1 MTGDIESQY
10 PYWLSKRLN
19 NVYDVINKGFGSD
32 RTYNVLARFKA
43 DVLDLNPQY
52 CIIQAGTNDIYWGQA
67 EADGDYDKFD
77 KTIESMKNNIK
88 ECVQLCLQNGI
99 VPIIGNLIPRTQAV
113 TIPMVKYGL
122 VEFNKWIADY
132 ANNTEGVSY
141 IDFFNAG
148 KDSIPPTPLE
158 DPKNPYALNP
168 IYDGK
173 ELLSIN
179 PLNCWKAL
187 KIIELQH
194 G

>member
-168 IYDGK
+168 IYDGDNK
-173 ELLSIN
+173 YDSQGNITSLGAGIHPN
-179 PLNCWKAL
+179 AD
-187 KIIELQH
+187 

>member
-77 KTIESMKNNIK
+77 KTIESMKNRQFYK
-88 ECVQLCLQNGI
+88 FFLFLTLGI
-99 VPIIGNLIPRTQAV
+99 S
-113 TIPMVKYGL
+113 
-122 VEFNKWIADY
+122 EADY
-132 ANNTEGVSY
+132 
-141 IDFFNAG
+141 
-148 KDSIPPTPLE
+148 L
-158 DPKNPYALNP
+158 AL
-168 IYDGK
+168 
-173 ELLSIN
+173 
-179 PLNCWKAL
+179 
-187 KIIELQH
+187 H

>member
-1 MTGDIESQY
+1 
-10 PYWLSKRLN
+10 
-19 NVYDVINKGFGSD
+19 
-32 RTYNVLARFKA
+32 
-43 DVLDLNPQY
+43 
-52 CIIQAGTNDIYWGQA
+52 
-67 EADGDYDKFD
+67 
-77 KTIESMKNNIK
+77 MKNNIK

-158 DPKNPYALNP
+158 DPK
-168 IYDGK
+168 IHM
-173 ELLSIN
+173 LLI
-179 PLNCWKAL
+179 LYMTVKNCCL
-187 KIIELQH
+187 
-194 G
+194 